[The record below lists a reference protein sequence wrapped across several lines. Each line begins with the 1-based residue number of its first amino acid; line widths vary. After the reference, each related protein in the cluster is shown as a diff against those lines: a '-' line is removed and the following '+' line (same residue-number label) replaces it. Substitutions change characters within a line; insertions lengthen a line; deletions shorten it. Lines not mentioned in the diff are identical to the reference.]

1 MYTYP
6 TQDNSGKLMLIFLA
20 LCVLF
25 GIIVHATPGG
35 PREEDDEED
44 ADTGGYYIDTDDDGT
59 PRRTYI
65 PQGRTLSNP
74 KTSPL
79 PKNGAS
85 KPSAPK
91 TAPASNKS
99 STSSGSRSTSSSG
112 RK

>member
-1 MYTYP
+1 MP
-6 TQDNSGKLMLIFLA
+6 QDNSGRLLA
-20 LCVLF
+20 LFVALCLLF
-25 GIIVHATPGG
+25 ILIVAKTPDG
-35 PREEDDEED
+35 PSDADDEAD
-44 ADTGGYYIDTDDDGT
+44 DGPDTGGYYIDTDDDGT
-59 PRRTYI
+59 PRRTYV

-91 TAPASNKS
+91 TAPASKS
-99 STSSGSRSTSSSG
+99 STSSGSRSTTSSG